1 METVY
6 RNMKRKRCNHYLN
19 KKPEKNKRNKKTL
32 LKYESNYYNLSLS
45 WACDTLRFRVKLK
58 TLTVVEF
65 INSNRKFNVS
75 PDGTLL
81 SHTTNP
87 FTFHCGNLM
96 SQSTERQ
103 KISTSGFHFWR
114 PGRQRSRC
122 LRSLLHFGW
131 ITPGGRWIA
140 GWDVDGGGGGGW
152 RGTC

>member
-1 METVY
+1 MNLININSLYLSPVTHCVFVS
-6 RNMKRKRCNHYLN
+6 NSKRW
-19 KKPEKNKRNKKTL
+19 PP
-32 LKYESNYYNLSLS
+32 
-45 WACDTLRFRVKLK
+45 
-58 TLTVVEF
+58 VVDF
-65 INSNRKFNVS
+65 INGNRKFNVS

-131 ITPGGRWIA
+131 ITPARENDLFSLAPGGRWIA
-140 GWDVDGGGGGGW
+140 GWDVDGGGGGVE
-152 RGTC
+152 RYLLISHFKLDCLFLVNFPI